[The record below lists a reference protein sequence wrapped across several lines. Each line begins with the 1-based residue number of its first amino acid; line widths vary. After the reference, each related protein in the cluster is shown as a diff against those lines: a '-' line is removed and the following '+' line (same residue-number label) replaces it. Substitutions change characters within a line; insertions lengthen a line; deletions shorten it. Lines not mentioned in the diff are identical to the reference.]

1 MSDDVTVIVL
11 AAGGGTRMKS
21 KTMKVLHPIAG
32 RSMIGHVLYAA
43 RQLEPTRIVAVVGHQ
58 REQVGL
64 HIEEIVPDA
73 VMAVQNTQEGTAHA
87 VRMAWEALPPE
98 ARSGTVVVA
107 YGDTPLLEG
116 ETLQRFVRFHRESAV
131 AMSIL
136 TGVVGD
142 PAGYGRIVRDSDDG
156 VLAIVEDKDASPEHA
171 AINEINSGILAF
183 DAEFLDSALP
193 RIGNDNA
200 KGEYYLTDTV
210 ALARADGRTVAAFSI
225 DDVMQT
231 EGANDRVQLAAL
243 AGEMNRRILERWMRE
258 GVTVVDPASTWIDAD
273 VKLAADVTLLPGV
286 QLHGATVVE
295 EDAVIGPDCTLKD
308 VEVGAGARVVRTHA
322 ELAVIGAGAN
332 VGPFSYLRPG
342 TVLGADGKIG
352 AFVETKNADIGVG
365 AKVPHLSYVG
375 DASIGEGAN
384 IGAGTIFANYDGVA
398 KHRTRIGAYAKTASN
413 NTFVAPVTVGDGAAT
428 GAGSVIRRDVPPGAL
443 AVTSGP
449 QRHYH
454 EWAQQKRAGTA
465 QAEAA
470 ARASGHDADES
481 PDRPDGGTPDPDVPD
496 APLGE

>member
-1 MSDDVTVIVL
+1 MPGQVPDEVTVIVL

-32 RSMIGHVLYAA
+32 RSMIGHVLHAA
-43 RQLEPTRIVAVVGHQ
+43 CEIEPSRIVAVVGHQ
-58 REQVGL
+58 RDQVGP
-64 HIEEIVPDA
+64 HIEEIVPEA
-73 VMAVQNTQEGTAHA
+73 VLAVQDTQEGTAHA
-87 VRMAWEALPPE
+87 VRMAWDALPAD

-116 ETLQRFVRFHRESAV
+116 ETLKRFVQFHRESGV

-136 TGVVGD
+136 TGVVDD
-142 PAGYGRIVRDSDDG
+142 PTGYGRILRDPEGG
-156 VLAIVEDKDASPEHA
+156 VTAIVEERDASPEQA
-171 AINEINSGILAF
+171 AISEINSGIVAY
-183 DAEFLDSALP
+183 DATFLESALP

-210 ALARADGRTVAAFSI
+210 ALAREDGRLVAAFAI
-225 DDVMQT
+225 EDVMQT

-243 AGEMNRRILERWMRE
+243 AAEMNRRILDRWMRA
-258 GVTVVDPASTWIDAD
+258 GVTIVDPTSTWIDAD
-273 VKLAADVTLLPGV
+273 VQLAADVTLLPGV
-286 QLHGATVVE
+286 QLQGATVVA
-295 EDAVIGPDCTLKD
+295 EDAVIGPDSTLKD

-322 ELAVIGAGAN
+322 ELAVIGADAT

-342 TVLGADGKIG
+342 TVLGAGGKIG
-352 AFVETKNADIGVG
+352 AFVETKNAEIGDG

-375 DASIGEGAN
+375 DATIGEGAN

-449 QRHYH
+449 QRHYD
-454 EWAQQKRAGTA
+454 EWAQRKRAGTE

-470 ARASGHDADES
+470 ERASAGEVD
-481 PDRPDGGTPDPDVPD
+481 DRPEQD
-496 APLGE
+496 